1 MLFCSESPSLAE
13 MQSAKEH
20 LVHQEK
26 KRIRTRARL
35 FFHSLPFAASQP
47 VSQPDHPGS
56 HEKRALS
63 CAGGAPKVSNC
74 AAFPP
79 HTDVLLRALCPPAP
93 ALHFL
98 PQPFSPPSSF
108 FLPSFLSPTHIC
120 HPHPPLLSFL
130 PPLHLPPV
138 LTSSSLPLKTGV
150 FTLDSYPAMDII
162 SPHFPLSLVAGL
174 ALYPLLFGILRQQA
188 WVKEILPLKA
198 DIQKHYH
205 LANKMVASTHST
217 IMTLVGSY
225 LLLSVDWTQNDI
237 STYQSL
243 ITRFLVGLELGYL
256 TQDTVFEF
264 YQRMM
269 FGVGSN
275 LILFHH
281 VAVILGSAY
290 YLNALTLTNPGPYF
304 IGMLSLMNLSTPILH
319 FRWALQ
325 SRGQTFMNSG
335 LKRAVD
341 TSLLVTYFWC
351 RVFGN
356 WWMGYSIG
364 ASLGV
369 SWYEAPLYI
378 GKKYTI
384 TTTTMFF
391 MNVAWWL
398 ILAKQ
403 WIKSVQVFYFGKQ
416 RTGADKHQ
424 SDKTDKTDKADNA
437 DKAATAVG
445 NGRRKKEE

>member
-1 MLFCSESPSLAE
+1 
-13 MQSAKEH
+13 
-20 LVHQEK
+20 
-26 KRIRTRARL
+26 
-35 FFHSLPFAASQP
+35 
-47 VSQPDHPGS
+47 
-56 HEKRALS
+56 
-63 CAGGAPKVSNC
+63 
-74 AAFPP
+74 
-79 HTDVLLRALCPPAP
+79 
-93 ALHFL
+93 
-98 PQPFSPPSSF
+98 
-108 FLPSFLSPTHIC
+108 
-120 HPHPPLLSFL
+120 
-130 PPLHLPPV
+130 
-138 LTSSSLPLKTGV
+138 
-150 FTLDSYPAMDII
+150 MDII